1 LDLVG
6 VVQPDQTLEIMMTDI
21 NKDVMSMFYQS
32 YGLNA
37 DQLTK
42 KTGIADL
49 IPGALLDSFLFEPCG
64 YSMNGILPN
73 GGYFTIHV
81 TPEEEFSYVSFET
94 NVPQESYNE
103 LIASILDIFKPGKA
117 LVTLIANE
125 ASMACDK
132 ENRNLGSV
140 ASYENYKRVDHQMC
154 QTKNYFLTYSQ
165 YLRSALNG
173 LSPPQ

>member
-1 LDLVG
+1 
-6 VVQPDQTLEIMMTDI
+6 MMTDI
-21 NKDVMSMFYQS
+21 NKDVMAMFYQS

-64 YSMNGILPN
+64 YSMNGILSN

-81 TPEEEFSYVSFET
+81 TPEDEFSYVSFET
-94 NVPQESYNE
+94 NVPQESYTE

-117 LVTLIANE
+117 LITLLANE
-125 ASMACDK
+125 ASMANDK
-132 ENRNLGSV
+132 ENHGVS
-140 ASYENYKRVDHQMC
+140 SYENYRRMDHQMC
-154 QTKNYFLTYSQ
+154 QTKNYYLTYSQ